1 MYMCVVVFKR
11 RRKKDARIKELEKL
25 KKKLETILTLLN
37 KKKRSLGSAG
47 TTIVLTTS
55 DGRDVERLVADA
67 LEKVRATLSALKL
80 EEELRKKG
88 IHAKAVPGGVVIY
101 DESFD
106 HYAADAELAEK
117 VVEEVWKEKRGEGG
131 G

>member
-1 MYMCVVVFKR
+1 MVVFKR
-11 RRKKDARIKELEKL
+11 RRKEDARIKELKKL
-25 KKKLETILTLLN
+25 QRKLETILTLLN
-37 KKKRSLGSAG
+37 KKKHSLGPSG
-47 TTIVLTTS
+47 VTIVFSTS
-55 DGRDVERLVADA
+55 DGRDVERVVADA
-67 LEKVRATLSALKL
+67 LEEVRNTLSALKL

-117 VVEEVWKEKRGEGG
+117 VVEEMWKEKRGEGG